1 MKQNENLDNSKN
13 DTWPLCEGE
22 QHGSVRHPVAAGMTL
37 NEEVNKVVM
46 EGYFSNQPFDD
57 NRRPIKRYKHYI
69 IKQGLFVWSSKGN
82 EKEWL
87 DIRNRVRKYQIE
99 NQ

>member
-1 MKQNENLDNSKN
+1 
-13 DTWPLCEGE
+13 
-22 QHGSVRHPVAAGMTL
+22 
-37 NEEVNKVVM
+37 M
-46 EGYFSNQPFDD
+46 EGYFRNQPFDD

-69 IKQGLFVWSSKGN
+69 IKEGLFVWSSKGN